1 MAEKQTRRATGRTD
15 VTSYVPTT
23 FDEVADGPGLI
34 EVQLVERFSGDVEGE
49 GTGRAIQ
56 AVRKDGSATFVG
68 AERVRGSIGGR
79 QGTFL
84 LQVAGTIVGKEMHA
98 EWFVVPGS
106 ATGELRG
113 LRGDGGF
120 KAELGRQGAIWLDYA
135 FG

>member
-1 MAEKQTRRATGRTD
+1 MEKQTRRATGRTE
-15 VTSYVPTT
+15 VKSFVPTT
-23 FDEVADGPGLI
+23 FDEAPGGPTLV
-34 EVQLVERFSGDVEGE
+34 EVQLVETFSGDVEGE

-56 AVRKDGSATFVG
+56 AARKDGSATFVG
-68 AERVRGSIGGR
+68 VERVRGSIGGR

-84 LQVAGTIVGKEMHA
+84 LQVAGTVVGQEMHA

-106 ATGELRG
+106 GTGELRG

-120 KAELGRQGAIWLDYA
+120 KAEPGKQGEIWLDCV